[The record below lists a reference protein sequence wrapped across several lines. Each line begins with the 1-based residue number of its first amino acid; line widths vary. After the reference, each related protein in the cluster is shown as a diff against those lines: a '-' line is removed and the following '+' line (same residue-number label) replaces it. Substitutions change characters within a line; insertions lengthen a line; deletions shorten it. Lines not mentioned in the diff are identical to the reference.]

1 MERYGKENE
10 RGRENDRK
18 NAKDRE
24 ADRPRYSEHKENDI
38 KQLPIPTHTRIAQ
51 KNIK

>member
-24 ADRPRYSEHKENDI
+24 VDRPRYSEHKENDI
-38 KQLPIPTHTRIAQ
+38 KRSPIPTHTRIAQ